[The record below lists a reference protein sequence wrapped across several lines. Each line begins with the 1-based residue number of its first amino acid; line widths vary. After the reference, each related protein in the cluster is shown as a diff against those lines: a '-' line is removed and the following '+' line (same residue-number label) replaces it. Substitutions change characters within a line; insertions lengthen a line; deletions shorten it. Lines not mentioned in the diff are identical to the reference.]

1 MQQPPLTQSLAYLA
15 KIVAGF
21 LVVALAMIEMFSV
34 PRSYFVLGSLVATTC
49 MICVAFLLLPN
60 FTSLFK
66 PTPKTIV
73 VGVGTAVLLYLI
85 FIAGNAL
92 VKSISPLGVSASNE
106 NSIYSLFAS
115 TPLLLRVVV
124 FVLDAFG
131 FESYFRGV
139 LQPILA
145 ARIGVG
151 SAFAVALIDAAIH
164 ISSLNSLFVITTFI
178 ADSVWGLNFYFT
190 KDLSSS
196 IANHLLW
203 DVLIFLIIPI
213 T

>member
-1 MQQPPLTQSLAYLA
+1 MQQPLLAQSPVYPA

-49 MICVAFLLLPN
+49 MICVAFLLHPN

-66 PTPKTIV
+66 PTPKTIA
-73 VGVGTAVLLYLI
+73 VGVGTAGLLYLI
-85 FIAGNAL
+85 FIAGNVL

-151 SAFAVALIDAAIH
+151 SVFAIALIDAAIH

-203 DVLIFLIIPI
+203 DVLIFIIIPI